1 MRTTAFT
8 EIKVKQHL
16 LTSIFMIH
24 FKVERFLVLSFSD
37 YRKKK
42 ENTKGRIVINLRLKD
57 SIETKHRINLLTS
70 SIYTLSLLGHNVSM

>member
-37 YRKKK
+37 YRRKK
-42 ENTKGRIVINLRLKD
+42 ENTK
-57 SIETKHRINLLTS
+57 EE
-70 SIYTLSLLGHNVSM
+70 

>member
-24 FKVERFLVLSFSD
+24 FKVERFLVLSSD
-37 YRKKK
+37 YRRKK